1 MIVRVL
7 ARRNRH
13 RNVVLAHQVIGHAD
27 VVEVVHLEHDV
38 VEAAIGAWD
47 SEGNGVVAVVAIHK
61 DQPDGSFAAAK
72 FVLDAA
78 AHPEMLIKASSRVDV
93 ALANDA
99 VTEASGASL
108 ESPMHRAARM
118 ERLVELNQ
126 RPVKNLDWISV
137 GVVELEDFG
146 HATLVAFLDRADP
159 EFNSRLGW
167 RPLILR
173 E

>member
-99 VTEASGASL
+99 MAQPSAASL
-108 ESPMHRAARM
+108 EAPMHRAPRM
-118 ERLVELNQ
+118 ERLAELSQ

-137 GVVELEDFG
+137 GIVQLEGFEYG
-146 HATLVAFLDRADP
+146 TLVGLLDRADP
-159 EFNSRLGW
+159 GFNSG
-167 RPLILR
+167 
-173 E
+173 